1 MEAIRNNN
9 QPIMSNEVRFYGI
22 KEVVD
27 LIGWS
32 EKTVQKLFNDPKF
45 PAADYGKTTV
55 VEASALRKFFSERHD
70 RDRELY
76 WR

>member
-1 MEAIRNNN
+1 MEAIKNNN
-9 QPIMSNEVRFYGI
+9 QVVMSNEVRFYGI
-22 KEVVD
+22 KEVVE

-45 PAADYGKTTV
+45 PAADYGKNKV

>member
-1 MEAIRNNN
+1 MEAIKNNN
-9 QPIMSNEVRFYGI
+9 QVVMSNEVRFYGI
-22 KEVVD
+22 KEVVE

-45 PAADYGKTTV
+45 PAADYGKNKV
-55 VEASALRKFFSERHD
+55 VEARALRKFFSERHD

>member
-1 MEAIRNNN
+1 MEGIKNNN
-9 QPIMSNEVRFYGI
+9 QVIITDEVRFYGI
-22 KEVVD
+22 KDVVQ

-45 PAADYGKTTV
+45 PAADYGKNKV

>member
-1 MEAIRNNN
+1 MEAIKNNN
-9 QPIMSNEVRFYGI
+9 QVIITDEVRFYGI
-22 KEVVD
+22 KDVVQ

-45 PAADYGKTTV
+45 PAADYGKNKV